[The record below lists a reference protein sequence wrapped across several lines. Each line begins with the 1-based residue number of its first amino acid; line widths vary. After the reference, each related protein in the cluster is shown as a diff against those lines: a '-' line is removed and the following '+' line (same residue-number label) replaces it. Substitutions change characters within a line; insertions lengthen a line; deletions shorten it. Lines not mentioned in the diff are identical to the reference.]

1 MYCCCSIKEPGLY
14 DYVIFNDDL
23 EDAFAQLVLVAKRAL
38 SGKTGN
44 GSQSIT
50 GPVTLVAEEE
60 PSKSAEASAA
70 AAAPVAGAS
79 PQARRLEHT
88 CMAPGCHL
96 DPILWHYALQPPAER
111 WAYLHLTTK
120 RCFDMSEQWCTARV
134 EGRRQSLDRRSKNS
148 PVRCGGAHNFREAKV
163 TEGCCT
169 AGGRRA
175 VREDAPADRVGAG
188 RCAQQGRGSQRD
200 QPGSPGGRPGG
211 HRHLQ
216 RGHRAA
222 HLHRGASLLRP
233 AAWHAKVSAED
244 HVLPH
249 AAHMQI

>member
-79 PQARRLEHT
+79 TQARRLEHT
-88 CMAPGCHL
+88 CMASGCHL
-96 DPILWHYALQPPAER
+96 DPILWHYAWQPPAER

-120 RCFDMSEQWCTARV
+120 RCFDMSEQ
-134 EGRRQSLDRRSKNS
+134 
-148 PVRCGGAHNFREAKV
+148 
-163 TEGCCT
+163 
-169 AGGRRA
+169 
-175 VREDAPADRVGAG
+175 
-188 RCAQQGRGSQRD
+188 
-200 QPGSPGGRPGG
+200 
-211 HRHLQ
+211 
-216 RGHRAA
+216 
-222 HLHRGASLLRP
+222 
-233 AAWHAKVSAED
+233 
-244 HVLPH
+244 
-249 AAHMQI
+249 